1 MTSSQESSEER
12 AAAGANCGP
21 TMGIESLAGTFHPHA
36 IEVQDFA
43 YYALVIDVRPR
54 AEYEDDHIPGAVHV
68 EPPEAAAQG
77 ATADQA
83 MRPSLNSANPAST
96 PVWPA
101 LEAAVAGLRLDQAV
115 LVYCGQGGLLSTP
128 VARALRWRG
137 WTTDVLPGGWINYR
151 RWVQAGLEV
160 LPRLVAFR
168 VVACT
173 LGSES
178 ARVLDALRRGG
189 QQVLDLEALA
199 LRRRFAFA
207 PVAASQ
213 PAQAWFDSLL
223 LRELRNF
230 DPRRPVWVGDVGAKL
245 GSIALPGAL
254 CDALAIAPA
263 AAFDAPIAARVAAWV
278 ADEPLCA
285 DPQALLQEVSALEP
299 PPPQQLLGRWG
310 ALVAGG
316 VAGVLLASILGEFLD
331 GTYAR
336 DRATRSLRQHPLAPI
351 VAVSL
356 APEPMLDAVA
366 KQVVEPAAQEPPA
379 T

>member
-12 AAAGANCGP
+12 AAAGANCGS

-54 AEYEDDHIPGAVHV
+54 AAYEDDHIPGAVHV
-68 EPPEAAAQG
+68 EAPTDA
-77 ATADQA
+77 ATA
-83 MRPSLNSANPAST
+83 

-101 LEAAVAGLRLDQAV
+101 LEAAVSRVRLDQAI
-115 LVYCGQGGLLSTP
+115 LVYCGQGGLVSTP
-128 VARALRWRG
+128 VAQALRWRG
-137 WTTDVLPGGWINYR
+137 WSTDVLPGGWINYR

-160 LPRLVAFR
+160 LPRLVPFR
-168 VVACT
+168 VLACT

-178 ARVLDALRRGG
+178 ARVLDALRSAE

-199 LRRRFAFA
+199 SRRRFAFA
-207 PVAASQ
+207 PAATNQ

-223 LRELRNF
+223 LRELRSF

-254 CDALAIAPA
+254 CDALAIAPVA
-263 AAFDAPIAARVAAWV
+263 SLDAPIAVRVAAWV

-285 DPQALLQEVSALEP
+285 DPQALLREVSALEP
-299 PPPQQLLGRWG
+299 PPSLQLLGRWG

-331 GTYAR
+331 GAYAH
-336 DRATRSLRQHPLAPI
+336 DRATRSLRQHPLPAI
-351 VAVSL
+351 VAASL
-356 APEPMLDAVA
+356 APEPLRDAAA
-366 KQVVEPAAQEPPA
+366 KQAIELAADERPA